1 MIAAPQP
8 RPPENQL
15 VNAMS
20 DTMVDSAALGLAK
33 AREQA
38 PVVTVEHAG
47 VAYTSR
53 AGVFNAL
60 SDVSLDV
67 ARGEFIS
74 LIGPSGCGKTTLLRL
89 IADLAQP
96 TTGRLR
102 VNGGTPHQARTDRS
116 YGYVFQSPALYPW
129 RTALANVMLPLEIIG
144 LPAAER
150 RDRATAALGAVGLS
164 AAAGRYPWQLSG
176 GMQQRVSIARALSL
190 RPELLLMDEPFGA
203 LDEITRDKLNLH
215 LTDLWR
221 ERNLTVIFVTHSIPE
236 AVFLST
242 RVIAMSANPG
252 RISRVIECPFPRKR
266 TLDLRNTPQFLAI
279 SQQVRDALSDAYAD
293 E

>member
-1 MIAAPQP
+1 VSAVIDARADAAAPVGAAGQP
-8 RPPENQL
+8 
-15 VNAMS
+15 
-20 DTMVDSAALGLAK
+20 
-33 AREQA
+33 
-38 PVVTVEHAG
+38 PVVSVGDVTVSYPSREG
-47 VAYTSR
+47 TSQ
-53 AGVFNAL
+53 AL
-60 SDVSLDV
+60 SGVSLDV
-67 ARGEFIS
+67 GRGEFIS

-96 TTGRLR
+96 TSGRLL
-102 VNGGTPHQARTDRS
+102 VNSGTPHQARSDRS

-129 RTALANVMLPLEIIG
+129 RTAISNVMLPLEIIG
-144 LPAAER
+144 LSATER
-150 RDRATAALGAVGLS
+150 RQRAGAALEAVGLTE
-164 AAAGRYPWQLSG
+164 AAGRYPWQLSG

-190 RPELLLMDEPFGA
+190 RPDLLLMDEPFGA

-242 RVIAMSANPG
+242 RVVAMSANPG
-252 RISRVIECPFPRKR
+252 RISRVIECPFPQRR
-266 TLDLRNTPQFLAI
+266 TLDLRNTPAFLDV

>member
-1 MIAAPQP
+1 LYPVIEARHDAIEAAPDQP
-8 RPPENQL
+8 
-15 VNAMS
+15 
-20 DTMVDSAALGLAK
+20 
-33 AREQA
+33 
-38 PVVTVEHAG
+38 PVVSVDHVG
-47 VAYTSR
+47 VAYTSNK
-53 AGVFNAL
+53 GSFHAL

-96 TTGRLR
+96 TSGTLY
-102 VNGGTPHQARTDRS
+102 VNGGTPYQARTDRS

-129 RTALANVMLPLEIIG
+129 RTALSNVMLPLEIIG
-144 LPAAER
+144 LSAAER
-150 RDRATAALGAVGLS
+150 RQRATAALASVSLTE
-164 AAAGRYPWQLSG
+164 AAGRYPWQLSG

-190 RPELLLMDEPFGA
+190 QPDLLLMDEPFGA

-215 LTDLWR
+215 LTNLWR
-221 ERNLTVIFVTHSIPE
+221 EKSLTVIFVTHSIPE

-242 RVIAMSANPG
+242 RVVAMSANPG
-252 RISRVIECPFPRKR
+252 RISRVIECPFLPRR
-266 TLDLRNTPQFLAI
+266 TLDLRNTRQFLDV
-279 SQQVRDALSDAYAD
+279 SQDVRDALSDAYAD

>member
-1 MIAAPQP
+1 MNSITATQTAALAAPTAQP
-8 RPPENQL
+8 
-15 VNAMS
+15 
-20 DTMVDSAALGLAK
+20 
-33 AREQA
+33 
-38 PVVTVEHAG
+38 PVVSVEHAG
-47 VAYTSR
+47 VAYPSK
-53 AGVFNAL
+53 AGTFQAL
-60 SDVSLDV
+60 SDVSLNV
-67 ARGEFIS
+67 QRGEFIS

-96 TTGRLR
+96 TSGTLK

-144 LPAAER
+144 LSAVER
-150 RDRATAALGAVGLS
+150 KERALAALEAVGLTE
-164 AAAGRYPWQLSG
+164 AAARYPWQLSG

-221 ERNLTVIFVTHSIPE
+221 EKNLTVIFVTHSIPE

-242 RVIAMSANPG
+242 RVVAMSANPG
-252 RISRVIECPFPRKR
+252 RISRVIDCPFPRKR
-266 TLDLRNTPQFLAI
+266 TLDLRNTEDFLHV

-293 E
+293 D

>member
-1 MIAAPQP
+1 MPDFLHA
-8 RPPENQL
+8 ETL
-15 VNAMS
+15 
-20 DTMVDSAALGLAK
+20 DTESTK
-33 AREQA
+33 PREQA
-38 PVVTVEHAG
+38 QPAVVSVEN
-47 VAYTSR
+47 VAVSYPNR
-53 AGVFNAL
+53 EGVFHAL
-60 SDVSLDV
+60 SDVSLRV
-67 ARGEFIS
+67 ARREFIS

-96 TTGRLR
+96 STGTIR
-102 VNGGTPHQARTDRS
+102 VNGGTPHQARSDRS
-116 YGYVFQSPALYPW
+116 YGYVFQTPALYPW

-144 LPAAER
+144 LAASER
-150 RDRATAALGAVGLS
+150 RQRATAALHAVGLGD
-164 AAAGRYPWQLSG
+164 AASRYPWQLSG

-221 ERNLTVIFVTHSIPE
+221 DKDLTVIFVTHSIPE

-242 RVIAMSANPG
+242 RIVAMSAKPG
-252 RISRVIECPFPRKR
+252 RISRVIDCNLPRRR
-266 TLDLRNTPQFLAI
+266 TLDIRNTPEFSTI
-279 SQQVRDALSDAYAD
+279 SKQVRDALSDAYAN

>member
-1 MIAAPQP
+1 VNSITEAPAVVATHELRAH
-8 RPPENQL
+8 RPP
-15 VNAMS
+15 
-20 DTMVDSAALGLAK
+20 
-33 AREQA
+33 
-38 PVVTVEHAG
+38 VVSINNVA
-47 VAYTSR
+47 VAYPSGD
-53 AGVFNAL
+53 GVFQAL
-60 SDVSLDV
+60 SDVSLHV

-96 TTGRLR
+96 TSGQLR
-102 VNGGTPHQARTDRS
+102 VNGGTPNQARRDRS

-129 RTALANVMLPLEIIG
+129 RTALSNVMLPLEIIG
-144 LPAAER
+144 LGTTER
-150 RDRATAALGAVGLS
+150 RDRANAALDAVGLS
-164 AAAGRYPWQLSG
+164 GAAGRYPWQLSG

-190 RPELLLMDEPFGA
+190 QPDLLLMDEPFGA

-242 RVIAMSANPG
+242 RVVAMSANPG
-252 RISRVIECPFPRKR
+252 RISRVIECPFPQRRK
-266 TLDLRNTPQFLAI
+266 LDLRVTPQFLDV
-279 SQQVRDALSDAYAD
+279 SQQVREALSDAYAD

>member
-1 MIAAPQP
+1 MSTVAETASSRVFAPAAVP
-8 RPPENQL
+8 
-15 VNAMS
+15 
-20 DTMVDSAALGLAK
+20 G
-33 AREQA
+33 A
-38 PVVTVEHAG
+38 PVVSVEHAG
-47 VAYTSR
+47 VAYPGKNGT
-53 AGVFNAL
+53 FQAL
-60 SDVSLDV
+60 SDVSLHV
-67 ARGEFIS
+67 ARNEFIS

-96 TTGRLR
+96 TSGQLR

-129 RTALANVMLPLEIIG
+129 RTAIANVMLPLEIIG
-144 LPAAER
+144 LTAYER
-150 RDRATAALGAVGLS
+150 RERATAALAAVGLS
-164 AAAGRYPWQLSG
+164 EAAGRYPWQLSG

-242 RVIAMSANPG
+242 RIVAMSANPG
-252 RISRVIECPFPRKR
+252 RISRVIDCPFPRKR
-266 TLDLRNTPQFLAI
+266 TLELRNTPEFLEV

>member
-1 MIAAPQP
+1 VNTIAAARIDPAGSA
-8 RPPENQL
+8 R
-15 VNAMS
+15 
-20 DTMVDSAALGLAK
+20 DSAPHHP
-33 AREQA
+33 
-38 PVVTVEHAG
+38 PVVSVQAVS
-47 VAYTSR
+47 VAYPSR
-53 AGVFNAL
+53 EGVFQAL

-96 TTGRLR
+96 TSGQLR
-102 VNGGTPHQARTDRS
+102 VNGGTPHQARSDRS

-129 RTALANVMLPLEIIG
+129 RTALNNVMLPLEIIG
-144 LPAAER
+144 LSAPER
-150 RDRATAALGAVGLS
+150 RARAAAALAAVGLTEAS
-164 AAAGRYPWQLSG
+164 GRYPWQLSG

-190 RPELLLMDEPFGA
+190 QPDLLLMDEPFGA

-242 RVIAMSANPG
+242 RVVAMSANPG
-252 RISRVIECPFPRKR
+252 RISRVIECPFPHRR
-266 TLDLRNTPQFLAI
+266 TLDLRNTPAFLEI

>member
-1 MIAAPQP
+1 
-8 RPPENQL
+8 
-15 VNAMS
+15 MS
-20 DTMVDSAALGLAK
+20 VDRVA
-33 AREQA
+33 
-38 PVVTVEHAG
+38 VV
-47 VAYTSR
+47 YKSR
-53 AGVFNAL
+53 DSIFRAL
-60 SDVSLDV
+60 SDVSLHV
-67 ARGEFIS
+67 ERGEFIS

-96 TTGRLR
+96 TSGELR
-102 VNGGTPHQARTDRS
+102 VNGGTPYQARCDRS

-129 RTALANVMLPLEIIG
+129 RSARSNVMLPLEIIG
-144 LPAAER
+144 LSAAER
-150 RDRATAALGAVGLS
+150 RTRADAALAAVGLAEAS
-164 AAAGRYPWQLSG
+164 GRYPWQLSG

-190 RPELLLMDEPFGA
+190 QPDLLLMDEPFGA

-242 RVIAMSANPG
+242 RVVAMSANPG
-252 RISRVIECPFPRKR
+252 RISRVIECPFPQRR
-266 TLDLRNTPQFLAI
+266 TLDLRNTRQFLDI
-279 SQQVRDALSDAYAD
+279 SQDVRDALSDAYAD

>member
-1 MIAAPQP
+1 VTSIV
-8 RPPENQL
+8 E
-15 VNAMS
+15 VDTMS
-20 DTMVDSAALGLAK
+20 DQVVPASVADRT
-33 AREQA
+33 A
-38 PVVTVEHAG
+38 PVVSINHAAVVYQG
-47 VAYTSR
+47 RDGA
-53 AGVFNAL
+53 FQAL
-60 SDVSLDV
+60 ADVSLQV
-67 ARGEFIS
+67 ARGEFVS

-96 TTGRLR
+96 TGGQLL
-102 VNGGTPHQARTDRS
+102 VNGGTPRQARSDRS
-116 YGYVFQSPALYPW
+116 YGYVFQSPALYAW

-144 LPAAER
+144 LSVVER
-150 RDRATAALGAVGLS
+150 RRRALAALEAVGLS
-164 AAAGRYPWQLSG
+164 DASGRYPWQLSG

-190 RPELLLMDEPFGA
+190 QPELLLMDEPFGA

-242 RVIAMSANPG
+242 RVVAMSAKPG
-252 RISRVIECPFPRKR
+252 RISRVIECDLPRRR
-266 TLDLRNTPQFLAI
+266 TLDLRNTPRFLDI

>member
-1 MIAAPQP
+1 MTSTLEAPAKPLAAPAQP
-8 RPPENQL
+8 P
-15 VNAMS
+15 VVS
-20 DTMVDSAALGLAK
+20 VDS
-33 AREQA
+33 
-38 PVVTVEHAG
+38 VSVS
-47 VAYTSR
+47 YTS
-53 AGVFNAL
+53 AQSTFQAL
-60 SDVSLDV
+60 SNVSLSV

-96 TTGRLR
+96 TSGVLT

-144 LPAAER
+144 LSAAER
-150 RDRATAALGAVGLS
+150 RDRATAALAAVGLTD
-164 AAAGRYPWQLSG
+164 AAGRYPWQLSG

-190 RPELLLMDEPFGA
+190 QPDLLLMDEPFGA

-221 ERNLTVIFVTHSIPE
+221 QRTLTVIFVTHSIPE

-242 RVIAMSANPG
+242 RVVAMSAKPG
-252 RISRVIECPFPRKR
+252 RISRIIDCPFPARR
-266 TLDLRNTPQFLAI
+266 TLALRNTPAFQEV
-279 SQQVRDALSDAYAD
+279 SQQVRDALADAYAD

>member
-1 MIAAPQP
+1 
-8 RPPENQL
+8 
-15 VNAMS
+15 MS
-20 DTMVDSAALGLAK
+20 
-33 AREQA
+33 
-38 PVVTVEHAG
+38 VEHAG
-47 VAYTSR
+47 VAYPSR
-53 AGVFNAL
+53 KGTFHAL
-60 SDVSLDV
+60 SDVSLHV
-67 ARGEFIS
+67 GRGEFVS

-89 IADLAQP
+89 IADLARP
-96 TTGRLR
+96 TSGQLR
-102 VNGGTPHQARTDRS
+102 VNGGTPRQARTDRS

-144 LPAAER
+144 LSAAER
-150 RDRATAALGAVGLS
+150 RARAAAALAAVGLG

-215 LTDLWR
+215 VTDLWR

-242 RVIAMSANPG
+242 RVVAMSANPG

-266 TLDLRNTPQFLAI
+266 TLDLRNTAAFLEV

>member
-1 MIAAPQP
+1 LPLNSLIEARPDAIEAAQDQP
-8 RPPENQL
+8 
-15 VNAMS
+15 
-20 DTMVDSAALGLAK
+20 
-33 AREQA
+33 
-38 PVVTVEHAG
+38 PVVSVDHVG
-47 VAYTSR
+47 VGYRSSKGT
-53 AGVFNAL
+53 FHAL

-96 TTGRLR
+96 TSGALR
-102 VNGGTPHQARTDRS
+102 VNGGTPNQARTDRS

-129 RTALANVMLPLEIIG
+129 RSALSNVMLPLEIIG
-144 LPAAER
+144 LSAAER
-150 RDRATAALGAVGLS
+150 RERATAALASVSLTE
-164 AAAGRYPWQLSG
+164 AAGRYPWQLSG

-190 RPELLLMDEPFGA
+190 QPKLRLMDEPFGA

-221 ERNLTVIFVTHSIPE
+221 DKSLTVIFVTHSIPE

-242 RVIAMSANPG
+242 RVVAMSANPG
-252 RISRVIECPFPRKR
+252 RISRVIECRFPQRR
-266 TLDLRNTPQFLAI
+266 TLDLRNTRQFLDI
-279 SQQVRDALSDAYAD
+279 SRDVRDALSDAYAD

>member
-1 MIAAPQP
+1 MPDSPHAETLDIETTQP
-8 RPPENQL
+8 
-15 VNAMS
+15 
-20 DTMVDSAALGLAK
+20 
-33 AREQA
+33 REQA
-38 PVVTVEHAG
+38 RAAVVSVEN
-47 VAYTSR
+47 VAVSYPSR
-53 AGVFNAL
+53 EGVFHAL
-60 SDVSLDV
+60 SDVSLRV
-67 ARGEFIS
+67 ARREFIS

-96 TTGRLR
+96 STGTIR
-102 VNGGTPHQARTDRS
+102 VNGGTSRQARGDRS
-116 YGYVFQSPALYPW
+116 YGYVFQTPALQPW

-144 LPAAER
+144 LAANER
-150 RDRATAALGAVGLS
+150 RARATAALMAVGLGD
-164 AAAGRYPWQLSG
+164 AASRYPWQLSG

-221 ERNLTVIFVTHSIPE
+221 DRDLTVIFVTHSIPE

-242 RVIAMSANPG
+242 RIVAMSAKPG
-252 RISRVIECPFPRKR
+252 RISRVIDCGLPRRR
-266 TLDLRNTPQFLAI
+266 TLDIRNTPEFLAI
-279 SQQVRDALSDAYAD
+279 SKQVRDALSDAYAN

>member
-1 MIAAPQP
+1 MNAVIDTQPDAATVATRQP
-8 RPPENQL
+8 
-15 VNAMS
+15 
-20 DTMVDSAALGLAK
+20 
-33 AREQA
+33 
-38 PVVTVEHAG
+38 PVVSVEHVA

-53 AGVFNAL
+53 EGTFQAL

-96 TTGRLR
+96 TAGQLR

-129 RTALANVMLPLEIIG
+129 RTAISNVMLPLEIIG
-144 LPAAER
+144 LNAAER
-150 RDRATAALGAVGLS
+150 RERATAALAAVGLTE
-164 AAAGRYPWQLSG
+164 AAGRYPWQLSG

-190 RPELLLMDEPFGA
+190 QPDLLLMDEPFGA

-242 RVIAMSANPG
+242 RVVAMSANPG
-252 RISRVIECPFPRKR
+252 RISRIIECPFPRRR
-266 TLDLRNTPQFLAI
+266 TLDLRDTRQFLDI

>member
-1 MIAAPQP
+1 VNSITEARTNPAGSVRNSAQDQP
-8 RPPENQL
+8 
-15 VNAMS
+15 
-20 DTMVDSAALGLAK
+20 
-33 AREQA
+33 
-38 PVVTVEHAG
+38 PVVLVDH
-47 VAYTSR
+47 VAVSYPSPEGT
-53 AGVFNAL
+53 FQAL
-60 SDVSLDV
+60 ADVSLQV

-96 TTGRLR
+96 TSGQLR
-102 VNGGTPHQARTDRS
+102 VNGGTPNQARRDRS

-129 RTALANVMLPLEIIG
+129 RTAISNVMLPLEIIG
-144 LPAAER
+144 LGANER
-150 RDRATAALGAVGLS
+150 RERADAALDAVGLTEAS
-164 AAAGRYPWQLSG
+164 GRYPWQLSG

-190 RPELLLMDEPFGA
+190 RPDLLLMDEPFGA

-242 RVIAMSANPG
+242 RVVAMSANPG
-252 RISRVIECPFPRKR
+252 RISRVIECPFPQRR
-266 TLDLRNTPQFLAI
+266 TLALRNTPAFLDV

>member
-1 MIAAPQP
+1 MPDFLHA
-8 RPPENQL
+8 ETL
-15 VNAMS
+15 
-20 DTMVDSAALGLAK
+20 DTESTK
-33 AREQA
+33 PREQA
-38 PVVTVEHAG
+38 QPAVVSVEN
-47 VAYTSR
+47 VAVSYPNR
-53 AGVFNAL
+53 EGVFHAL
-60 SDVSLDV
+60 SDVSLRV
-67 ARGEFIS
+67 ARREFIS

-96 TTGRLR
+96 STGTIRI
-102 VNGGTPHQARTDRS
+102 NGGTPHQARSDRS
-116 YGYVFQSPALYPW
+116 YGYVFQTPALYPW

-144 LPAAER
+144 LAASER
-150 RDRATAALGAVGLS
+150 RQRATAALHAVGLGD
-164 AAAGRYPWQLSG
+164 AASRYPWQLSG

-221 ERNLTVIFVTHSIPE
+221 DKDLTVIFVTHSIPE

-242 RVIAMSANPG
+242 RIVAMSAKPG
-252 RISRVIECPFPRKR
+252 RISRVIDCNLPRRR
-266 TLDLRNTPQFLAI
+266 TLDIRNTPEFSTI
-279 SQQVRDALSDAYAD
+279 SKQVRDALSDAYAN

>member
-1 MIAAPQP
+1 LNSLTDTRTDAPAATAT
-8 RPPENQL
+8 RPPVVS
-15 VNAMS
+15 VN
-20 DTMVDSAALGLAK
+20 D
-33 AREQA
+33 
-38 PVVTVEHAG
+38 VTVS
-47 VAYTSR
+47 YPSR
-53 AGVFNAL
+53 DGVFQAL

-67 ARGEFIS
+67 GRGEFIS

-96 TTGRLR
+96 TSGQLH
-102 VNGGTPHQARTDRS
+102 VNGGTPHQARSDRS

-129 RTALANVMLPLEIIG
+129 RTAISNVMLPLEIIG
-144 LPAAER
+144 LSATDRRARAA
-150 RDRATAALGAVGLS
+150 AALEAVGLTEAS
-164 AAAGRYPWQLSG
+164 GRYPWQLSG

-190 RPELLLMDEPFGA
+190 QPDLLLMDEPFGA

-242 RVIAMSANPG
+242 RVVAMSANPG
-252 RISRVIECPFPRKR
+252 RISRIIECPFPQRR
-266 TLDLRNTPQFLAI
+266 TLALRNTPAFLDV
-279 SQQVRDALSDAYAD
+279 SQQVRDALADAYAD

>member
-1 MIAAPQP
+1 MNRVIEAQPDVVIAVPDQP
-8 RPPENQL
+8 
-15 VNAMS
+15 
-20 DTMVDSAALGLAK
+20 
-33 AREQA
+33 
-38 PVVTVEHAG
+38 PVVSVNHVDVSYASAKGT
-47 VAYTSR
+47 
-53 AGVFNAL
+53 FQAL
-60 SDVSLDV
+60 SGVSLDV
-67 ARGEFIS
+67 ARGEFVS

-96 TTGRLR
+96 TSGQVR

-129 RTALANVMLPLEIIG
+129 RTAISNVMLPLEIIG

-150 RDRATAALGAVGLS
+150 RERATAALAAVNL
-164 AAAGRYPWQLSG
+164 AEAAGRYPWQLSG

-190 RPELLLMDEPFGA
+190 QPNLLLMDEPFGA

-221 ERNLTVIFVTHSIPE
+221 ERNLTVVFVTHSIPE
-236 AVFLST
+236 AVFLSN
-242 RVIAMSANPG
+242 RVVAMSANPG
-252 RISRVIECPFPRKR
+252 RVSRVIECPFARRR
-266 TLDLRNTPQFLAI
+266 TLDLRNTRQFLDI

>member
-1 MIAAPQP
+1 MTGVALADF
-8 RPPENQL
+8 E
-15 VNAMS
+15 A
-20 DTMVDSAALGLAK
+20 SAASAK
-33 AREQA
+33 TRVQP
-38 PVVTVEHAG
+38 PVVSVDHVA
-47 VAYTSR
+47 VAYHGKQGT
-53 AGVFNAL
+53 FQAL
-60 SDVSLDV
+60 ADVSLDV

-96 TTGRLR
+96 TGGALR
-102 VNGGTPHQARTDRS
+102 VNGGTPNQARRDRS

-129 RTALANVMLPLEIIG
+129 RTAIANVMLPLEIIG
-144 LPAAER
+144 LSPKER
-150 RDRATAALGAVGLS
+150 RERAEAALDAVGLS

-190 RPELLLMDEPFGA
+190 QPDLLLMDEPFGA

-242 RVIAMSANPG
+242 RVVAMSANPG
-252 RISRVIECPFPRKR
+252 RISRIIECPFPRRR
-266 TLDLRNTPQFLAI
+266 TLDLRNTPAFLDV

>member
-1 MIAAPQP
+1 LNPVIEADPDASAPAMAVHQP
-8 RPPENQL
+8 
-15 VNAMS
+15 
-20 DTMVDSAALGLAK
+20 
-33 AREQA
+33 
-38 PVVTVEHAG
+38 PVVSVNRVA
-47 VAYTSR
+47 VAYPSR
-53 AGVFNAL
+53 EGTFQAL

-96 TTGRLR
+96 TSGELR
-102 VNGGTPHQARTDRS
+102 VNGGTPNQARTDRS

-129 RTALANVMLPLEIIG
+129 RTALSNVMLPLEIIG
-144 LPAAER
+144 LSATER
-150 RDRATAALGAVGLS
+150 RERANAALAAVSLTE
-164 AAAGRYPWQLSG
+164 AAGRYPWQLSG

-190 RPELLLMDEPFGA
+190 QPDLLLMDEPFGA

-242 RVIAMSANPG
+242 RVVAMSANPG
-252 RISRVIECPFPRKR
+252 RISRVIECPFPQRR
-266 TLDLRNTPQFLAI
+266 TLDLRNTRQFLDV

>member
-1 MIAAPQP
+1 VSSVIDVRTDAAAP
-8 RPPENQL
+8 
-15 VNAMS
+15 VS
-20 DTMVDSAALGLAK
+20 G
-33 AREQA
+33 A
-38 PVVTVEHAG
+38 PVGSASQPPVVSVGDVTVS
-47 VAYTSR
+47 YPSR
-53 AGVFNAL
+53 EGTFQAL
-60 SDVSLDV
+60 SGVSLDV
-67 ARGEFIS
+67 GRGEFIS

-96 TTGRLR
+96 TSGQLR
-102 VNGGTPHQARTDRS
+102 VNGGTPNQARCDRS

-129 RTALANVMLPLEIIG
+129 RTAISNVMLPLEIIG
-144 LPAAER
+144 LSAAER
-150 RDRATAALGAVGLS
+150 RERAAAALAAVGLTEAS
-164 AAAGRYPWQLSG
+164 GRYPWQLSG

-190 RPELLLMDEPFGA
+190 RPDLLLMDEPFGA

-242 RVIAMSANPG
+242 RVVAMSANPG
-252 RISRVIECPFPRKR
+252 RISRVIECPFPQRR
-266 TLDLRNTPQFLAI
+266 TLDLRNTPAFLEI

>member
-1 MIAAPQP
+1 MMDAPHQAAASVATASKPA
-8 RPPENQL
+8 
-15 VNAMS
+15 VVS
-20 DTMVDSAALGLAK
+20 VD
-33 AREQA
+33 R
-38 PVVTVEHAG
+38 
-47 VAYTSR
+47 VAVSYPSR
-53 AGVFNAL
+53 DGVFQAL

-67 ARGEFIS
+67 GRGEFIS

-96 TTGRLR
+96 TSGQLR
-102 VNGGTPHQARTDRS
+102 VNGGTPNQARRDRS

-129 RTALANVMLPLEIIG
+129 RTALSNVMLPLEIIG
-144 LPAAER
+144 LPTTQRRERAA
-150 RDRATAALGAVGLS
+150 AALRAVGLTE
-164 AAAGRYPWQLSG
+164 AAGRYPWQLSG

-190 RPELLLMDEPFGA
+190 QPDLLLMDEPFGA

-242 RVIAMSANPG
+242 RVVAMSANPG
-252 RISRVIECPFPRKR
+252 RISRIIECPFPQLR
-266 TLDLRNTPQFLAI
+266 TLDLRNTTAFLEI
-279 SQQVRDALSDAYAD
+279 SQQVRDALSDAYD
-293 E
+293 HE

>member
-1 MIAAPQP
+1 MQTISPAPNSAPKHVNAVIESRPASTAAPHSSVVS
-8 RPPENQL
+8 
-15 VNAMS
+15 VN
-20 DTMVDSAALGLAK
+20 
-33 AREQA
+33 
-38 PVVTVEHAG
+38 G
-47 VAYTSR
+47 VAVSYPS
-53 AGVFNAL
+53 AHGIFQAL
-60 SDVSLDV
+60 SNVSLDV

-96 TTGRLR
+96 TSGELR
-102 VNGGTPHQARTDRS
+102 VNGGTPNQARTDRS

-129 RTALANVMLPLEIIG
+129 RTAISNVMLPLEIIG
-144 LPAAER
+144 LSPTERQQRAAG
-150 RDRATAALGAVGLS
+150 ALAAVGLTE
-164 AAAGRYPWQLSG
+164 AAGRYPWQLSG

-190 RPELLLMDEPFGA
+190 QPDLLLMDEPFGA

-242 RVIAMSANPG
+242 RVVAMSANPG
-252 RISRVIECPFPRKR
+252 RISRVIECPFPQRR
-266 TLDLRNTPQFLAI
+266 TLDLRNTKQFLDV
-279 SQQVRDALSDAYAD
+279 SQEVRDALSDAYAD

>member
-1 MIAAPQP
+1 VNTIAAARIDPAGSA
-8 RPPENQL
+8 R
-15 VNAMS
+15 
-20 DTMVDSAALGLAK
+20 DSAPHHP
-33 AREQA
+33 
-38 PVVTVEHAG
+38 PVVSVQTVS
-47 VAYTSR
+47 VAYPSR
-53 AGVFNAL
+53 EGVFQAL

-96 TTGRLR
+96 TSGQLR
-102 VNGGTPHQARTDRS
+102 VNGGTPHQARSDRS

-129 RTALANVMLPLEIIG
+129 RTALNNVMLPLEIIG
-144 LPAAER
+144 LSAPER
-150 RDRATAALGAVGLS
+150 RARAAAALAAVGLTEAS
-164 AAAGRYPWQLSG
+164 GRYPWQLSG

-190 RPELLLMDEPFGA
+190 QPDLLLMDEPFGA

-242 RVIAMSANPG
+242 RVVAMSANPG
-252 RISRVIECPFPRKR
+252 RISRVIECPFPHRR
-266 TLDLRNTPQFLAI
+266 TLDLRNTPAFLEI

>member
-1 MIAAPQP
+1 LNAVIDTQPDAAAAAARQP
-8 RPPENQL
+8 
-15 VNAMS
+15 
-20 DTMVDSAALGLAK
+20 
-33 AREQA
+33 
-38 PVVTVEHAG
+38 PVVSVEHVA

-53 AGVFNAL
+53 EGTFQAL

-96 TTGRLR
+96 TAGQLR

-129 RTALANVMLPLEIIG
+129 RTAISNVMLPLEIIG
-144 LPAAER
+144 LNAAER
-150 RDRATAALGAVGLS
+150 RERATAALAAVGLTE
-164 AAAGRYPWQLSG
+164 AAGRYPWQLSG

-190 RPELLLMDEPFGA
+190 QPDLLLMDEPFGA

-242 RVIAMSANPG
+242 RVVAMSANPG
-252 RISRVIECPFPRKR
+252 RISRIIECPFPRRR
-266 TLDLRNTPQFLAI
+266 TLDLRDTRQFLDI

>member
-1 MIAAPQP
+1 LSATIDTETPPPQSAPNQP
-8 RPPENQL
+8 
-15 VNAMS
+15 
-20 DTMVDSAALGLAK
+20 
-33 AREQA
+33 
-38 PVVTVEHAG
+38 PVVAVRDVGVSYSGKTSTFHA
-47 VAYTSR
+47 
-53 AGVFNAL
+53 L
-60 SDVSLDV
+60 KDVSLDV
-67 ARGEFIS
+67 TRGEFIS

-96 TTGRLR
+96 TAGTLT

-129 RTALANVMLPLEIIG
+129 RTALANIMLPLEIIG
-144 LPAAER
+144 LPPAER
-150 RDRATAALGAVGLS
+150 RARAAAALASVGLTQ
-164 AAAGRYPWQLSG
+164 AASRYPWQLSG

-190 RPELLLMDEPFGA
+190 RPDLLLMDEPFGA

-221 ERNLTVIFVTHSIPE
+221 DQNLTVIFVTHSIPE

-242 RVIAMSANPG
+242 RVVAMSANPG
-252 RISRVIECPFPRKR
+252 RISRIIDCPFPRRR
-266 TLDLRNTPQFLAI
+266 TLDLRTTPAFLDI

>member
-1 MIAAPQP
+1 VNSITGTRIDAAVPARDSTPNQP
-8 RPPENQL
+8 
-15 VNAMS
+15 
-20 DTMVDSAALGLAK
+20 
-33 AREQA
+33 
-38 PVVTVEHAG
+38 PVVSVDHVA
-47 VAYTSR
+47 VAYKSR
-53 AGVFNAL
+53 EGMFQAL
-60 SDVSLDV
+60 ADVSLHV

-96 TTGRLR
+96 TSGQLR
-102 VNGGTPHQARTDRS
+102 VNGGTPNQARRDRN

-129 RTALANVMLPLEIIG
+129 RTALSNVMLPLEIIG
-144 LPAAER
+144 L
-150 RDRATAALGAVGLS
+150 TAAQRRERAGAALQAVGLTEAS
-164 AAAGRYPWQLSG
+164 GRYPWQLSG

-190 RPELLLMDEPFGA
+190 QPDLLLMDEPFGA

-242 RVIAMSANPG
+242 RVVAMSANPG
-252 RISRVIECPFPRKR
+252 RISRVIECPFPQRR
-266 TLDLRNTPQFLAI
+266 TLDLRNTPQFLGV
-279 SQQVRDALSDAYAD
+279 SQEVRDALSDAYAD